1 MSHET
6 GRAAGIA
13 GDIPAP
19 KRLCAREQETSCLLW
34 HPLAS
39 YIQRHGQRGHYTWHI
54 TAIPGEMLEL
64 APCNGIL
71 FFLAWM
77 PNQNAGL
84 RSRGTDPWDSLAT

>member
-19 KRLCAREQETSCLLW
+19 KRLCAREHETSCLLW

-39 YIQRHGQRGHYTWHI
+39 YIQRHGQLGHYTWHI

-71 FFLAWM
+71 FFWLGCRIRM
-77 PNQNAGL
+77 PDCAQGEQTPGIA
-84 RSRGTDPWDSLAT
+84 